1 MHKVSDSTVNTVSF
15 SPLAGLLAF
24 LLWAKHA
31 ASQKSSLW
39 LRKKRENQNKKKS
52 INCSLLCDKRDIL
65 GFHIL
70 PPLGLCLDLGFVEGF
85 AGETENAW
93 TR

>member
-1 MHKVSDSTVNTVSF
+1 MVKE
-15 SPLAGLLAF
+15 
-24 LLWAKHA
+24 KE
-31 ASQKSSLW
+31 
-39 LRKKRENQNKKKS
+39 REPKQKKS

-85 AGETENAW
+85 AGETEDAW